1 MVLGGSSKRN
11 KYILMKDKEKPL
23 TKKQMEQLKIMTFS
37 NCVYGSIAIKGWT
50 YYKIINYKRKDKIK
64 CLKQLLQ

>member
-1 MVLGGSSKRN
+1 
-11 KYILMKDKEKPL
+11 MKDREKPL

-50 YYKIINYKRKDKIK
+50 YYKIINYKRKE
-64 CLKQLLQ
+64 KQSWMQLITQ

>member
-1 MVLGGSSKRN
+1 
-11 KYILMKDKEKPL
+11 MKDKEKPL
-23 TKKQMEQLKIMTFS
+23 TNKQMEQLKIMTFS